1 MQRYQ
6 AMAGPPIS
14 VVPSIDAA
22 VDLRHACWNLRDEI
36 VPRRVTG
43 MHDRDEFIAAV
54 QQHTPT
60 LLQVTGSLLGVDHAQ
75 DAAQETILRAWRA
88 RGSLRDPAALR
99 PWLLRIA
106 VNVCREWR
114 RGRFGRQHQLD
125 SPYPEGDAD
134 ELLATIETDP
144 GGPDRALLLDLRAA
158 INALNDDVRVAL
170 VLTYFG
176 GMDSAEIGTALGSP
190 ASTIRS
196 RVQRALAILR
206 DCLRDSEC
214 HAAVRAGEE
223 DEHGS

>member
-6 AMAGPPIS
+6 AMADTATS
-14 VVPSIDAA
+14 VVASIDVAISPWPIY
-22 VDLRHACWNLRDEI
+22 WNQRDET
-36 VPRRVTG
+36 VPRRMADV
-43 MHDRDEFIAAV
+43 HDRNEFIAAV

-60 LLQVTGSLLGVDHAQ
+60 LLRVTGSLLGVDHAQ
-75 DAAQETILRAWRA
+75 DAAQEAILRAWQA
-88 RGSLRDPAALR
+88 RGSLRDSAAVR

-114 RGRFGRQHQLD
+114 RGRFGLQHRLN
-125 SPYPEGDAD
+125 SPYPEGGAD

-158 INALNDDVRVAL
+158 INALDDDVRVAL

-176 GMDSAEIGTALGSP
+176 GMDSAEVGAALGSP

-196 RVQRALAILR
+196 RVQRALTTLR
-206 DCLRDSEC
+206 DRLRDSGY
-214 HAAVRAGEE
+214 HAAVRAGKE